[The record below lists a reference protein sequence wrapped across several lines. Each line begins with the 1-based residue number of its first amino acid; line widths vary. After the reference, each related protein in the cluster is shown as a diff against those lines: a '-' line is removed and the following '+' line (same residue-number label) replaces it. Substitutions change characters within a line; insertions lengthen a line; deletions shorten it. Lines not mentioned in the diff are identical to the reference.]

1 MLEKATSIKRFEY
14 TPLGKELKKQ
24 TSVAENQYQKKKMFN
39 KNEEKA
45 KKNQV
50 YNNYFTFCKYHK
62 TKEFNKHSPGLILNY
77 LNELFKLGLS
87 YYDTEEIKPNNEDKE
102 KDLEK
107 TKVGVNAASRLYGKL
122 LNIYKT
128 QCNKLLEDQKKRIS
142 VLIRSENLSL
152 NFI

>member
-1 MLEKATSIKRFEY
+1 
-14 TPLGKELKKQ
+14 
-24 TSVAENQYQKKKMFN
+24 MFN

-122 LNIYKT
+122 LNIYIYIYIYIYKT